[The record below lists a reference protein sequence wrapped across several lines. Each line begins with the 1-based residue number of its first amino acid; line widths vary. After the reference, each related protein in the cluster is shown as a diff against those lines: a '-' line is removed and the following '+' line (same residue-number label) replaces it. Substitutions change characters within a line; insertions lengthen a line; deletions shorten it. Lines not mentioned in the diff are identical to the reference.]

1 MRYYLTFLLLLAT
14 FYLFAQE
21 KVEIERPFPVNQVPN
36 VAKDYVCELFPNAK
50 GKWIMER
57 SNLGD
62 KLEVKLKVNKRRI
75 SIEFNRKGAFEDVE
89 EQVLVSD
96 LEKAVALKIK
106 SKLSDDFDRYRI
118 KKIQHHYS
126 GDKEEILN
134 FYKTGE
140 ANFRFISQLFEMVV
154 YGIKDKEIHSFEY
167 TFSLDGDFVERLMNA
182 EQNTDNLLF

>member
-50 GKWIMER
+50 GKWMMER

-126 GDKEEILN
+126 GDKEEIFFLLQN
-134 FYKTGE
+134 RRGKLLLYFSVIRNGGVWNKGQ
-140 ANFRFISQLFEMVV
+140 R
-154 YGIKDKEIHSFEY
+154 DSF
-167 TFSLDGDFVERLMNA
+167 F
-182 EQNTDNLLF
+182 